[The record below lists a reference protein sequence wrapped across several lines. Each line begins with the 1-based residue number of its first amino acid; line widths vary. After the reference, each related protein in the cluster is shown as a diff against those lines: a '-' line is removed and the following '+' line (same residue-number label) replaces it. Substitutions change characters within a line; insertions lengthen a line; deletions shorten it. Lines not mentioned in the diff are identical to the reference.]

1 MVPENGFEVFRR
13 VFVDFEGISLR
24 RKFLNGLEPENIHM
38 MIGMTQAFINGKTV
52 LSFVCFLVLG
62 YKMILLMV
70 SSNLFFFPWLGSMTI
85 DCLGILNDLSDCE
98 DKLFP
103 IGYQ

>member
-38 MIGMTQAFINGKTV
+38 MIGMTQAFINVEV
-52 LSFVCFLVLG
+52 LFIICVFCVTWLQNNSLRG
-62 YKMILLMV
+62 
-70 SSNLFFFPWLGSMTI
+70 FFFPWLGSMTI